1 MSQKGRNWPSW
12 QARDKKEG
20 GFTCIPKSVENSP
33 AFQELSGNQI
43 RLLFRC
49 WRRGDYR
56 ANDPSRKH
64 LPRDD
69 YPGIDKYRRDEVF
82 YMGLVVAVN
91 YGLYKPTNRKY
102 YTDMKVLEKVGF
114 IERLSTGKKTQSLSI
129 YKLSDKWQ
137 SYRQNN

>member
-1 MSQKGRNWPSW
+1 
-12 QARDKKEG
+12 
-20 GFTCIPKSVENSP
+20 
-33 AFQELSGNQI
+33 
-43 RLLFRC
+43 
-49 WRRGDYR
+49 
-56 ANDPSRKH
+56 
-64 LPRDD
+64 
-69 YPGIDKYRRDEVF
+69 
-82 YMGLVVAVN
+82 MGMVVAVN